1 MNTEKKS
8 SQLSEITNSNISS
21 SRKSR
26 ILNFIYHPN
35 NRLLF
40 KDFSEKEN
48 NTEKKSYESL
58 KKEII
63 YKLTSYSQERRN
75 VQFSNGIEEIECENK
90 DESDIFFE
98 NISKKKHFRTPP
110 KNAKTSYKKT
120 KEHIK
125 TPYKTTKSRSSR
137 NKSKSSKDN
146 NIINFNKSNIST
158 KSSNYWK
165 TLLDNNDYTFMSNF
179 SQAQDVD
186 VNRNCNSVIL
196 DNPYINQKEY
206 KNLFSNMSFEDNDEE
221 MNKSF

>member
-8 SQLSEITNSNISS
+8 SQLSEITNNNISS

-26 ILNFIYHPN
+26 ILNFIYDSN

-63 YKLTSYSQERRN
+63 YKLTSFSQESRN
-75 VQFSNGIEEIECENK
+75 VQFSSRVEEIECDNK
-90 DESDIFFE
+90 DENEIFFE
-98 NISKKKHFRTPP
+98 KISKKKNYRTPP

-137 NKSKSSKDN
+137 NKSKNTKDS
-146 NIINFNKSNIST
+146 NIINCNKSNVST

-165 TLLDNNDYTFMSNF
+165 TLLENNDNTFLKNF
-179 SQAQDVD
+179 SQEPDDD

-196 DNPYINQKEY
+196 ENPYNNQKEY
-206 KNLFSNMSFEDNDEE
+206 KNLFLKISLEDNDEE

>member
-8 SQLSEITNSNISS
+8 SQISEITSNEKSPQ
-21 SRKSR
+21 RKTR
-26 ILNFIYHPN
+26 LLNFIYNSN

-110 KNAKTSYKKT
+110 KNAKT
-120 KEHIK
+120 IK
-125 TPYKTTKSRSSR
+125 
-137 NKSKSSKDN
+137 N
-146 NIINFNKSNIST
+146 
-158 KSSNYWK
+158 
-165 TLLDNNDYTFMSNF
+165 
-179 SQAQDVD
+179 
-186 VNRNCNSVIL
+186 
-196 DNPYINQKEY
+196 
-206 KNLFSNMSFEDNDEE
+206 
-221 MNKSF
+221 

>member
-48 NTEKKSYESL
+48 NTEKKSFDNL
-58 KKEII
+58 KKEIM
-63 YKLTSYSQERRN
+63 YKLTSYSQEGRN
-75 VQFSNGIEEIECENK
+75 VQFSSGIEEIESEIKEEDDN
-90 DESDIFFE
+90 FFE
-98 NISKKKHFRTPP
+98 KISNKKKFKTPP
-110 KNAKTSYKKT
+110 KSIKTSYKKT

-137 NKSKSSKDN
+137 NKSKNTKDS
-146 NIINFNKSNIST
+146 IINYKKSNAST
-158 KSSNYWK
+158 KSSYYWK
-165 TLLDNNDYTFMSNF
+165 ILLDNGNTFTKNF
-179 SQAQDVD
+179 SQEQEVD
-186 VNRNCNSVIL
+186 INRNCNSVIL
-196 DNPYINQKEY
+196 ENPYINQKEY
-206 KNLFSNMSFEDNDEE
+206 KNIFLNMSFEDNDEE
-221 MNKSF
+221 INKSF

>member
-98 NISKKKHFRTPP
+98 KISKKKHFRTPP

-137 NKSKSSKDN
+137 NKSKSSKDILLILIKAILVLKVV
-146 NIINFNKSNIST
+146 IIGKLYLIIMII
-158 KSSNYWK
+158 
-165 TLLDNNDYTFMSNF
+165 LL
-179 SQAQDVD
+179 
-186 VNRNCNSVIL
+186 
-196 DNPYINQKEY
+196 
-206 KNLFSNMSFEDNDEE
+206 
-221 MNKSF
+221 

>member
-8 SQLSEITNSNISS
+8 SQLSEITNNNISS

-26 ILNFIYHPN
+26 ILNFIYDSN

-63 YKLTSYSQERRN
+63 YKLTSFSQESRN
-75 VQFSNGIEEIECENK
+75 VQFSSRVEEIECDNK
-90 DESDIFFE
+90 DENEIFFE
-98 NISKKKHFRTPP
+98 KISKKKNYRTPP

-137 NKSKSSKDN
+137 NKSKNTKDS
-146 NIINFNKSNIST
+146 NIINCNKSNVST

-165 TLLDNNDYTFMSNF
+165 TLLENNDNTFLKNF
-179 SQAQDVD
+179 SQEPDDD

-196 DNPYINQKEY
+196 ENPYNNQKEY
-206 KNLFSNMSFEDNDEE
+206 KNLFLNISLEDNDEE

>member
-8 SQLSEITNSNISS
+8 CQLSEITNNNISS
-21 SRKSR
+21 SRTSR
-26 ILNFIYHPN
+26 ILNFIYDSN

-48 NTEKKSYESL
+48 NTDKKSYESL

-63 YKLTSYSQERRN
+63 YKLTSFSQEGRN
-75 VQFSNGIEEIECENK
+75 VQFSSRVEEIECDNK
-90 DESDIFFE
+90 DENEIFFE
-98 NISKKKHFRTPP
+98 KISKKKNYRTPP

-137 NKSKSSKDN
+137 NKSKNTKDS
-146 NIINFNKSNIST
+146 NIINCNKSNVST

-165 TLLDNNDYTFMSNF
+165 TLFDNNDNTFLKNF
-179 SQAQDVD
+179 SQEQDDD

-196 DNPYINQKEY
+196 DNPYNNQKEY
-206 KNLFSNMSFEDNDEE
+206 KNLFLNISLEDNDEE